1 MQGMSTTPT
10 LHYLINVGVRLLIFE
25 QNSTQHVLIPYHTFI
40 NFGKLFQ
47 SSLKNEQK
55 PQFLIVSIENVHI
68 IFINFSTLYYYSIP
82 YDQVFIWT
90 QFSTQYAYSIT
101 YVYQIVQSR
110 YLNMKIKSDL
120 NVIIALS
127 FQVDVTN
134 HTFQDLEPLPGQF
147 FDHD

>member
-1 MQGMSTTPT
+1 MCKCSNKTWFFVWMYSTLLLGARHKLIANIRASNWLHWYTTSFT

-82 YDQVFIWT
+82 YD
-90 QFSTQYAYSIT
+90 YSFG
-101 YVYQIVQSR
+101 
-110 YLNMKIKSDL
+110 LNFPPNMLIPY
-120 NVIIALS
+120 
-127 FQVDVTN
+127 
-134 HTFQDLEPLPGQF
+134 HTFIR
-147 FDHD
+147 